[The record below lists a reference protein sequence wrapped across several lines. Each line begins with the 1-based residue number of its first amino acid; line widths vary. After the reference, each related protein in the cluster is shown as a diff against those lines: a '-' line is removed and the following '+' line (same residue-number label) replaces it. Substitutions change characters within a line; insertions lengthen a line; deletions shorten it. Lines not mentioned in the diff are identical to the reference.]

1 MGQEDGNPF
10 DALEQGMFL
19 FLLFVVV
26 SDVAGNLLTGLAAG
40 GHGGALAG
48 AGGGGGGSEC

>member
-1 MGQEDGNPF
+1 VGQEDGNPF